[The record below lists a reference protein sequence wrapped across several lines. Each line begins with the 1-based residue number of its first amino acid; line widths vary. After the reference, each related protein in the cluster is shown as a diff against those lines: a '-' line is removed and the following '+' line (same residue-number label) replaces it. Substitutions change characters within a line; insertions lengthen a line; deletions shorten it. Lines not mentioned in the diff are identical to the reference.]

1 MVQMLKHMRKTMIS
15 TLICLLVTGCTLG
28 EEQVGFERDD
38 RVSLVNYMLCI
49 STPPEKTYYLSVISI
64 KNKDDSGLRETY
76 AGSELLAVH
85 NKRCLSPSQ
94 WPVTENRAYTIH
106 YTLLSTLTNRPS
118 FRKVASI
125 KISNGKV
132 SYLPL
137 KKLDYFPG
145 FISE

>member
-1 MVQMLKHMRKTMIS
+1 
-15 TLICLLVTGCTLG
+15 LG
-28 EEQVGFERDD
+28 EEQVGFERDN
-38 RVSLVNYMLCI
+38 RVSLVNDMLCI

-106 YTLLSTLTNRPS
+106 YTLLSTLKIRPS

-125 KISNGKV
+125 KISKGQIIFLPLNNAD
-132 SYLPL
+132 YLPSL
-137 KKLDYFPG
+137 IPNDF
-145 FISE
+145 